1 MFSLRPRVQLLL
13 QICLWKQLWEAYT
26 WPCYS
31 FGNSEQQNYHLFLS
45 FPYVKWLIKNYYLR
59 SLARQVC
66 FFFVTFNTALYFLGI
81 CNYFYCQGVVSAP
94 TSCLA
99 FYHFHLRSFF
109 LEGITAQTCIYCAL
123 NAAQCVVIST
133 PKSNTTSVT
142 LPSKSIYLSIKAF
155 SWYYLML

>member
-1 MFSLRPRVQLLL
+1 MFSLRQRVQLLL

-31 FGNSEQQNYHLFLS
+31 FGNSEQHNHHLFLS
-45 FPYVKWLIKNYYLR
+45 FPYIKWFIKSYYLR
-59 SLARQVC
+59 SLARQV
-66 FFFVTFNTALYFLGI
+66 TFDIQTRSVLYFLGI

-94 TSCLA
+94 TSCLT
-99 FYHFHLRSFF
+99 FYHFHLCSFF
-109 LEGITAQTCIYCAL
+109 LEGITVQTCIYCAL

-142 LPSKSIYLSIKAF
+142 LASKSIYLSIKAF
-155 SWYYLML
+155 SWHYLML